1 MQESPDD
8 LKLILLDLS
17 SLPDVYNCC
26 IVGFFFT
33 SLSCGSKSILL
44 VTVNAPCIQ
53 NWVKTLPEMA
63 NVVMFYML

>member
-26 IVGFFFT
+26 IVGFFF
-33 SLSCGSKSILL
+33 LHLYHVDLRVFC
-44 VTVNAPCIQ
+44 
-53 NWVKTLPEMA
+53 
-63 NVVMFYML
+63 